1 MKIDRSTN
9 SDAEVYL
16 GSFNDIM
23 FFLLLFFL
31 IVSTMV
37 NPSVIKLM
45 LPKASSGQTISK
57 VNINLSV
64 TKDLHYFL
72 NDKPI
77 SFQEIEPTL
86 TALIKNNKEPTV
98 ILRTDSELTIQQIV
112 DVLEIGN
119 RLKIKMVLAT
129 QSRQ

>member
-86 TALIKNNKEPTV
+86 TSLIKNNKEPTV